1 MSNDIVQQRSSS
13 KAIFSFRDQNIVEK
27 AGETSATI
35 FERGI
40 DELMEAER
48 RHNDRED
55 KVFSQ
60 QTRRYQQEKREV
72 GAKISSTSGAAFLVT
87 RE

>member
-13 KAIFSFRDQNIVEK
+13 NAIFSFRDQNIVEK

-35 FERGI
+35 FERDI

-48 RHNDRED
+48 RHNERED

-60 QTRRYQQEKREV
+60 PSRRYQQVKKR
-72 GAKISSTSGAAFLVT
+72 SGG
-87 RE
+87 